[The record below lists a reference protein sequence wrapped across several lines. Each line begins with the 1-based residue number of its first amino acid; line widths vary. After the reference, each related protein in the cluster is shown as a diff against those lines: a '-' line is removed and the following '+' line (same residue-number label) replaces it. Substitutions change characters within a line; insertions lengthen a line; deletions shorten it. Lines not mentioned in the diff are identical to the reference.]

1 MRGANRESKM
11 RIIAL
16 AVAALLSSATAAF
29 AAPAS
34 VTVTVGPD
42 LQKKAVETYGV
53 RDVDRL
59 AIELRKD
66 VERELARTG
75 AYSGARI
82 ELVLVDVRPN
92 RPTFKQ
98 LSDKPGLSF
107 ESFGIGGARI
117 EGQAIAPGG
126 VVTPLKYSYY
136 ETDIRQTWA
145 HSTWS
150 DAQWTMNRFAYRLA
164 SGKSVASR

>member
-1 MRGANRESKM
+1 M

-16 AVAALLSSATAAF
+16 AAAALLSSATLAA

-34 VTVTVGPD
+34 VSVTVGPE
-42 LQKKAVETYGV
+42 LQKKAVEKYGV

-59 AIELRKD
+59 AAELRKD
-66 VERELARTG
+66 VERALARTG
-75 AYSGARI
+75 AYEGSRI
-82 ELVLVDVRPN
+82 ALVLIDAVPN

-98 LSDKPGLSF
+98 LSDKPGLSYQ
-107 ESFGIGGARI
+107 SFGVGGAKI

-126 VVTPLKYSYY
+126 AVTPLKYSYY
-136 ETDIRQTWA
+136 ETDIRQAWA

-150 DAQWTMNRFAYRLA
+150 DAEWTLERFANRLGSGKALA
-164 SGKSVASR
+164 SR

>member
-1 MRGANRESKM
+1 M

-16 AVAALLSSATAAF
+16 AAAALLSSATVAF

-34 VTVTVGPD
+34 VTVTVGPE
-42 LQKKAVETYGV
+42 LQKKAVEKYGA

-59 AIELRKD
+59 ATELQKG
-66 VERELARTG
+66 VERKLTRTG
-75 AYSGARI
+75 AYDGATI
-82 ELVLVDVRPN
+82 ELTLVDAVPN

-98 LSDKPGLSF
+98 LSDTPGLSF

-126 VVTPLKYSYY
+126 AVTPLKYSYY
-136 ETDIRQTWA
+136 ETDIRQSRGN
-145 HSTWS
+145 STWW
-150 DAQWTMNRFAYRLA
+150 DAQWTISRFADRLA
-164 SGKSVASR
+164 SGKAIASR

>member
-1 MRGANRESKM
+1 M
-11 RIIAL
+11 RITAL
-16 AVAALLSSATAAF
+16 AIVALLSSATAAF

-42 LQKKAVETYGV
+42 LQKKAVEKYGV

-59 AIELRKD
+59 AVELRKD

-75 AYSGARI
+75 AYEGARI
-82 ELVLVDVRPN
+82 ELVLADVQPN

-98 LSDKPGLSF
+98 LSDKPGLSY
-107 ESFGIGGARI
+107 ESFSIGGARI
-117 EGQAIAPGG
+117 EGRAIAPGG
-126 VVTPLKYSYY
+126 AVTPLKYSYY

-145 HSTWS
+145 RSTWW
-150 DAQWTMNRFAYRLA
+150 DAEWTMDRFASRLA
-164 SGKSVASR
+164 SGKSIASR

>member
-1 MRGANRESKM
+1 M
-11 RIIAL
+11 RITAL
-16 AVAALLSSATAAF
+16 AVVALLSSATAAF

-42 LQKKAVETYGV
+42 LQKKAVEKYGV

-59 AIELRKD
+59 ATELRQD

-75 AYSGARI
+75 AYAGQQI
-82 ELVLVDVRPN
+82 ELVLVDAQPN

-98 LSDKPGLSF
+98 MSDKPGLSYQ
-107 ESFGIGGARI
+107 SFSIGGARI
-117 EGQAIAPGG
+117 EGRAIAPGG
-126 VVTPLKYSYY
+126 AVTPLKYSYY
-136 ETDIRQTWA
+136 ETDIRQVRA
-145 HSTWS
+145 YSTWS